1 MIKFKTVKNTE
12 GKIISFTV
20 EGHSGFAESGE
31 DIVCASVS
39 SAVWM
44 TVNGI
49 EAQKLAKINYI
60 NKEAFV
66 SCSISEERQ
75 KGCDALLISLELF
88 ITELS
93 AQYKENIRI
102 TQG

>member
-20 EGHSGFAESGE
+20 EGHSGFAESGG

-49 EAQKLAKINYI
+49 EAQKLASINYI

-66 SCSISEERQ
+66 SCSISEERLE
-75 KGCDALLISLELF
+75 GCDALLVSLELF

-93 AQYKENIRI
+93 KQYSENIKV
-102 TQG
+102 TQ

>member
-1 MIKFKTVKNTE
+1 MINFKTVKNAE

-49 EAQKLAKINYI
+49 EAQKLAEINYI

-66 SCSISEERQ
+66 SCSISEERK
-75 KGCDALLISLELF
+75 KGCDALLMSLELF

-93 AQYKENIRI
+93 TQYKENIRI
-102 TQG
+102 TQA

>member
-1 MIKFKTVKNTE
+1 MIEFKTVKNAE
-12 GKIISFTV
+12 GKIISFTAQ
-20 EGHSGFAESGE
+20 GHSGFAESGE

-66 SCSISEERQ
+66 SCTISEDRSDS
-75 KGCDALLISLELF
+75 CDKLLNSLVLF
-88 ITELS
+88 MTELS
-93 AQYKENIRI
+93 KQYKDNIKV
-102 TQG
+102 TQS